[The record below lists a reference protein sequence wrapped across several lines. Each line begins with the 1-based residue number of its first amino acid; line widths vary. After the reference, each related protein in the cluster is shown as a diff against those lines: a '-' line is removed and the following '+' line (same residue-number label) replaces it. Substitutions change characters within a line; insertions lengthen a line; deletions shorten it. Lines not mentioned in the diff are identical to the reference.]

1 MRSLH
6 QYSLV
11 ADNRSTAPPDCCSAR
26 VKVVPKRPVDCTG
39 CHSTIA
45 VGSQIFGEKTP
56 DAPLDRQMKCSSVA
70 GKSGKSGTVR
80 LKAYS
85 YGKNEDKVAELYD
98 SFTKFYRLFM
108 HVFIHY
114 AALD

>member
-1 MRSLH
+1 
-6 QYSLV
+6 
-11 ADNRSTAPPDCCSAR
+11 
-26 VKVVPKRPVDCTG
+26 
-39 CHSTIA
+39 
-45 VGSQIFGEKTP
+45 
-56 DAPLDRQMKCSSVA
+56 MKCSPVA
-70 GKSGKSGTVR
+70 GKSGKSDTVR